1 MHCVALGG
9 TEVHG
14 WVGAWMDA
22 LMGGEQTRRWGGG
35 AGSALVVV
43 WSGLIGLQLEVRVDW
58 REAWGG

>member
-1 MHCVALGG
+1 
-9 TEVHG
+9 
-14 WVGAWMDA
+14 MDA